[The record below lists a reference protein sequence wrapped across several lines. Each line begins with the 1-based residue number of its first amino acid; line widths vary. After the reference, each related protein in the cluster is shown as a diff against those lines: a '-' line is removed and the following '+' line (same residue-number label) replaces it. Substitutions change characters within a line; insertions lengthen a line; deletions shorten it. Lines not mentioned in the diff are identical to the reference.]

1 MVRACV
7 IDLGTMRYQNNPN
20 SDVLEILVTSVFL
33 DAGYE
38 TEKEVVVGEKEP
50 REKVVFHSK
59 K

>member
-1 MVRACV
+1 
-7 IDLGTMRYQNNPN
+7 MRYQNNRN
-20 SDVLEILVTSVFL
+20 SDILEILVTLLFL

-38 TEKEVVVGEKEP
+38 TEKEVVMGEKEP